1 MKTSN
6 EVKALV
12 RKFIDE
18 AVEAHSNGNIE
29 NDELLN
35 ILRSAS
41 TMIPESIM
49 QYNTST
55 YTDVLYEDWDI
66 DQFDLWYDYTFTS
79 EDVFKEG

>member
-18 AVEAHSNGNIE
+18 ATEAYSNGNIE

-49 QYNTST
+49 QYITCE
-55 YTDVLYEDWDI
+55 YTEVLYEEWDI
-66 DQFDLWYDYTFTS
+66 DQFDLWYRHTF
-79 EDVFKEG
+79 EAEEG

>member
-18 AVEAHSNGNIE
+18 ATEAHSNGNIE

-49 QYNTST
+49 QYNTSA

-66 DQFDLWYDYTFTS
+66 DQFDLWYRHAF
-79 EDVFKEG
+79 EAEEG